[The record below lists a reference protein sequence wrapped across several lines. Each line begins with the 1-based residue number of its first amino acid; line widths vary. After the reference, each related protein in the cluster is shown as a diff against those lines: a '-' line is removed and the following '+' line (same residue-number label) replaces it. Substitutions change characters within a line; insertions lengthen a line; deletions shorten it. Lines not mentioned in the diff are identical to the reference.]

1 MPPRPLFATLQVAV
15 LLLFGLALTLDSSRL
30 VVAASA
36 ASASAS
42 SSSASFPSSST
53 TTTTT
58 TTSRSRPLP
67 PFVSHVDDALLQE
80 AIELAQQRHERAVQA
95 ALDSY
100 PTHLP
105 SEETADNASSPSSS
119 STASSVSLTSYN
131 IVAPG
136 RLPDFAER
144 IPRRVMV
151 TEPPLLSRDECRNVV
166 RWAEQHFQG
175 KWPTQKSG
183 DYDVAGCWIKDVP
196 EVKKW
201 FLRTVQRRLFPL
213 LAQAFP
219 DFVESPEDLCVDQT
233 YLFKYTA
240 ETGGR
245 TGVHTDAGCLSF
257 TLALNDGSE
266 YEGGGTW
273 FEGLQHDG
281 DASESNYNNVLE
293 MRCGQ
298 VAIRPGG
305 VKHAGHAVRS
315 GVRYVIGG
323 FCMNRRTPE
332 SVRQLLTPDD
342 FHESGSNQLRALEAA
357 VALNPHF
364 FGSYTLLANEHK
376 RLGNL
381 EKAQQI
387 LEYCLAHVHPLAGE
401 AAYSLGM
408 MYLDQGRHA
417 QAHDCFELCLKDD
430 PSDTEAMMALAQ
442 LCNLR
447 GDTNGEE
454 RQYQRVLA
462 TPGTQPRVRASAY
475 CNLGVLHEGDDLEIE
490 YYQKA
495 LELRPDG
502 FQARFSLASALASRE
517 QWSDAVRH
525 FRRALDVPDAPP
537 EHAAQA
543 LELLYVAAV
552 KQLQSSTDPPTSQQ
566 EAAERIQGIIGAE
579 NYAKLVSRRQST
591 SANNR

>member
-1 MPPRPLFATLQVAV
+1 MPPRTLFATLQVAV

-42 SSSASFPSSST
+42 SSSASGSGSLST
-53 TTTTT
+53 TST
-58 TTSRSRPLP
+58 SRPLP

-80 AIELAQQRHERAVQA
+80 AIELARERHERAVQA

-100 PTHLP
+100 PTHQP
-105 SEETADNASSPSSS
+105 SEETADNASSSSS
-119 STASSVSLTSYN
+119 SSIASSVSLTAYD
-131 IVAPG
+131 IGAPG
-136 RLPDFAER
+136 RLPDFADV

-151 TEPPLLSRDECRNVV
+151 TDPPLLSRDECRHVV
-166 RWAEQHFQG
+166 QWAEQHFQG

-196 EVKKW
+196 AIKKW

-219 DFVESPEDLCVDQT
+219 DFVGSPEDLCVDQT

-257 TLALNDGSE
+257 TLALNDESE

-273 FEGLQHDG
+273 FEGLQHNG
-281 DASESNYNNVLE
+281 DSSESSTNNVLE

-323 FCMNRRTPE
+323 FCMNRRQPE
-332 SVRQLLTPDD
+332 PVRQLLTPGGAD
-342 FHESGSNQLRALEAA
+342 ERSELGSNQLRALEAA
-357 VALNPHF
+357 VALNPNF

-376 RLGNL
+376 RLGNV
-381 EKAQQI
+381 EKAQQV
-387 LEYCLAHVHPLAGE
+387 LEYCLEHVHPLAGE

-430 PSDTEAMMALAQ
+430 PNDTEAMMALAQ
-442 LCNLR
+442 LCNVR
-447 GDTNGEE
+447 GNRSGEE
-454 RQYQRVLA
+454 RHYQRVLM

-490 YYQKA
+490 FYKKA
-495 LELRPDG
+495 LELRPEG

-517 QWSDAVRH
+517 EWSDAVEH
-525 FRRALDVPDAPP
+525 FRRALNVPDAPP

-552 KQLQSSTDPPTSQQ
+552 KQLQSSNDPPTSQQ
-566 EAAERIQGIIGAE
+566 EAAERIRGIIGAE
-579 NYAKLVSRRQST
+579 NYATLVSRRQS
-591 SANNR
+591 NR

>member
-1 MPPRPLFATLQVAV
+1 MPPRPLFATLQVAA
-15 LLLFGLALTLDSSRL
+15 LLLFGFALTLDSWRL
-30 VVAASA
+30 VVVAASA

-42 SSSASFPSSST
+42 SASSSGSGSSST
-53 TTTTT
+53 SST
-58 TTSRSRPLP
+58 RPLP

-100 PTHLP
+100 PTHQP
-105 SEETADNASSPSSS
+105 SEETADNASSSSS
-119 STASSVSLTSYN
+119 SSIASSVSLTSYD

-136 RLPDFAER
+136 RLPDFADV

-151 TEPPLLSRDECRNVV
+151 TDPPLLSRDECRQVV
-166 RWAEQHFQG
+166 QWAEQHFQN

-196 EVKKW
+196 AIKKW

-257 TLALNDGSE
+257 TIALNDESE

-273 FEGLQHDG
+273 FEGLHHDS
-281 DASESNYNNVLE
+281 DSAQSNRNNVLE

-298 VAIRPGG
+298 VAVRPGG
-305 VKHAGHAVRS
+305 VKHAGHAVKS

-332 SVRQLLTPDD
+332 SVRQLLTPCGPDD
-342 FHESGSNQLRALEAA
+342 LSGSAPQLRALEAA

-376 RLGNL
+376 RLGNAD
-381 EKAQQI
+381 KAQQI
-387 LEYCLAHVHPLAGE
+387 LEYCLEHVHPLAGE

-430 PSDTEAMMALAQ
+430 PNDTEAMMALAQ

-447 GDTNGEE
+447 GDRDGEE
-454 RQYQRVLA
+454 RQYQRVLV

-475 CNLGVLHEGDDLEIE
+475 CNLGVLHEGDDVEIE

-495 LELRPDG
+495 LELRPEG

-517 QWSDAVRH
+517 QWSDAVEH
-525 FRRALDVPDAPP
+525 FRRALNVPDAPS

-552 KQLQSSTDPPTSQQ
+552 KQLQSSNDPPTSQQ
-566 EAAERIQGIIGAE
+566 EAADRIQGIIGAE
-579 NYAKLVSRRQST
+579 SYATLVSRRQST